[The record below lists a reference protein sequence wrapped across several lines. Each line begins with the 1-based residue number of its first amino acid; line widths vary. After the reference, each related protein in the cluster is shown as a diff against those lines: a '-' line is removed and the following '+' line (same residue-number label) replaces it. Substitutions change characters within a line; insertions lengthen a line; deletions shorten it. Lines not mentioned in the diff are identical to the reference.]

1 MDHLAGRLAADEA
14 AAAVEVGADADVI
27 RADEPDDVQDVADG
41 VAEGGA
47 VGMVVVDKSAIK
59 ADLHH
64 AALRSE
70 GADAVVV

>member
-1 MDHLAGRLAADEA
+1 MTRMKLPPQMLAMS
-14 AAAVEVGADADVI
+14 
-27 RADEPDDVQDVADG
+27 PNDVQDVADG
-41 VAEGGA
+41 VAEGGT